1 MALGRESGNQQRSS
15 RKRRIP
21 PVQESDVK
29 EGTSLRFNTKH
40 LRCSVLTPPQSNTNK
55 GQHYAGSNRHS
66 NPKPPVPGSF
76 ESDLNKTDT
85 GRDRENDLARFLFA
99 AACDCRSIQFHFPR
113 RISQQA

>member
-15 RKRRIP
+15 RRRRIP
-21 PVQESDVK
+21 RVQESDVK

-40 LRCSVLTPPQSNTNK
+40 LRCSHLTPPQSNTNK

-76 ESDLNKTDT
+76 GIAVSIGTCVVLALVGITL
-85 GRDRENDLARFLFA
+85 RRREM
-99 AACDCRSIQFHFPR
+99 
-113 RISQQA
+113 